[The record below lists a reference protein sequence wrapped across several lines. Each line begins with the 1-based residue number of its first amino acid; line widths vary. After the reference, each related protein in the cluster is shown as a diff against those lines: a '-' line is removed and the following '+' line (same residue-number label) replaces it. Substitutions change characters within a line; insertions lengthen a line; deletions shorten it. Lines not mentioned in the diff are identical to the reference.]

1 MPDSGQFI
9 QQQNMQIRRLKDAP
23 IAGAIKKANPE

>member
-9 QQQNMQIRRLKDAP
+9 QQQNMQVRRLKEAP
-23 IAGAIKKANPE
+23 IAGALKKGDPE